1 MFPRLSSLR
10 PLVSAGLAFA
20 AVGEAAAQL
29 AAKSPFMPPAA
40 TATNAPT
47 AGAPLEFRGY
57 IETGDGV
64 QFRVFDPAK
73 KMGTW
78 VKLNE
83 RNTDLEILAKKYDSA
98 SKTLVIEHQ
107 GRTLTLAE
115 KEAKVVSS
123 GTAAQMAPP
132 PPAPPPPSNV
142 PAAVTQAVVLNP
154 TPADEQ
160 RRLEAVAAEVARAG
174 DPANQP
180 GRAAAQLA
188 SSGHAA
194 SAAAQFSAARES
206 NRSRARCADPATLAG
221 GDAYFRV

>member
-10 PLVSAGLAFA
+10 PLVAAGLAFA
-20 AVGEAAAQL
+20 AAGEAAAQL

-57 IETGDGV
+57 IETAEGV

-132 PPAPPPPSNV
+132 PPQTPPPSNV

-160 RRLEAVAAEVARAG
+160 RRLEAVAAEVARRRAMREQATQQISQG
-174 DPANQP
+174 APPPNLPPPAMQPQPQRSFQPPVNQSGRGP
-180 GRAAAQLA
+180 GVP
-188 SSGHAA
+188 
-194 SAAAQFSAARES
+194 
-206 NRSRARCADPATLAG
+206 NRQR
-221 GDAYFRV
+221 

>member
-1 MFPRLSSLR
+1 MFPRFSSLR
-10 PLVSAGLAFA
+10 PLVAAGLAFA
-20 AVGEAAAQL
+20 AIGEAAAQL

-160 RRLEAVAAEVARAG
+160 RRLEAVAAEVARRRAMREQATQQISQG
-174 DPANQP
+174 APPPGVPPPAMQPQPQRSFQPPANQNGRGP
-180 GRAAAQLA
+180 GVPTRQ
-188 SSGHAA
+188 
-194 SAAAQFSAARES
+194 
-206 NRSRARCADPATLAG
+206 P
-221 GDAYFRV
+221 